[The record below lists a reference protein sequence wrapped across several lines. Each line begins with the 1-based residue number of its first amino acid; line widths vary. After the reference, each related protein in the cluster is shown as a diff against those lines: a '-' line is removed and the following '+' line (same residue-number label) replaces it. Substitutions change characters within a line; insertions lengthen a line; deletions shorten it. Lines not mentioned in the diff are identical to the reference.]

1 MRNINRG
8 NVTTVR
14 IQRSDSVSALELNYW
29 SELLDSG
36 ITQAV
41 EDVEIINLSIS

>member
-14 IQRSDSVSALELNYW
+14 IQGSDPVSALELNYW

-36 ITQAV
+36 IRQAV
-41 EDVEIINLSIS
+41 EDVESI